1 MNTRTPYGPHYD
13 LGSGTDWQRIWVA
26 VTRGNPWRTLAV
38 VPAGQGAPNDFT
50 LEIAMALTRTG
61 MMYTGTQIH
70 VADATH
76 LDPNEAAE
84 FAGQLRESISS
95 GPVILALAP
104 ADTSPLTVPLAQ
116 STNGAILCILL
127 NRMRM
132 SEAKRTV
139 QDIGSE
145 HFLGAV
151 TFT

>member
-1 MNTRTPYGPHYD
+1 MNARTPDEPHFD

-38 VPAGQGAPNDFT
+38 VPGGQGAPDDFT

-70 VADATH
+70 VADATR
-76 LDPNEAAE
+76 LNPSDASE

-116 STNGAILCILL
+116 SANGAVLCILL

-139 QDIGSE
+139 EDIGAD